1 MKIAICQDR
10 ITLSNSREESFSE
23 RWLARTRELGCE
35 AVSVSLDQ
43 PDLIARIRECDGFLW
58 RFTHDPPTRKRGM
71 RLLPAI
77 EHGMDIPVFPDWR
90 TMWHYDDKIAQ
101 YQLLTAAGLPT
112 PRTWVFW
119 DAEGALAFCREAA
132 YPLVL
137 KLSTGASSQ
146 NVRLLRSPKDAV
158 YWIRRLFS
166 SGAYSLEPTYEYRPR
181 ALLGRTREALRY
193 WLKGLAPDPGFWFD
207 LQTHYILLQE
217 FLPDNPFDTRVT
229 VVGNRAFGF
238 RRFNRPNDF
247 RSSGSGNLNTD
258 PDEIDLETVRL
269 AYRVARGLGT
279 QSVAIDG
286 LRRAED
292 RVVGEISYTY
302 VSWVVH
308 SCPGHW
314 VLSGDPDGGRLEWVE
329 GQMWPEDAI
338 LEDFISRVQSSLRA
352 NPR

>member
-1 MKIAICQDR
+1 MRIAICQDR
-10 ITLSNSREESFSE
+10 VTLCVAKEQSFSQ
-23 RWLARTRELGCE
+23 RWLARTRELGHE
-35 AVSVSLDQ
+35 GVSISLDQ
-43 PDLIARIRECDGFLW
+43 PDLIERIRECDGFLW
-58 RFTHDPPTRKRGM
+58 RFTHDPATRKRAM

-77 EHGMDIPVFPDWR
+77 EHGTGMPVFPDWR

-101 YQLLTAAGLPT
+101 HQLLTTAGLPT

-119 DAEGALAFCREAA
+119 DPEEARAFCREAA

-137 KLSTGASSQ
+137 KLSIGASSQ
-146 NVRLLRSPKDAV
+146 NVRLLRSPEDAI

-181 ALLGRTREALRY
+181 AMLSRARGALNY
-193 WLKGLAPDPGFWFD
+193 WFKGLTPDPGLWFD
-207 LQTHYILLQE
+207 LQKNYVLLQE

-229 VVGNRAFGF
+229 VVGNRAFGY

-247 RSSGSGNLNTD
+247 RSSGSGNFNTN
-258 PDEIDLETVRL
+258 PDEVDLETVRL
-269 AYRVARGLGT
+269 AFRVARELGT

-286 LRRAED
+286 LRRAQD

-302 VSWVVH
+302 VSWMVH

-314 VLSGDPDGGRLEWVE
+314 ALCGDPDSGRLEWVG
-329 GQMWPEDAI
+329 GQMWPQDAI
-338 LEDFISRVQSSLRA
+338 LEDFISTAQSCRRTNSR
-352 NPR
+352 